1 MADLNRLGLALKN
14 ADAAGDT
21 QAAQMLANA
30 IRKQRASTS
39 GDTSMGTAFQ
49 VADAQA
55 QSAAMSGMASYSRNL
70 EDSFLTDA
78 IKTGREYVANPVR
91 EFFGFDAIDTDA
103 VNKAETKRLEAGANS
118 AQKNAQK
125 VSEDTDFKNLTTGD
139 VDSVGSF
146 ANFVGQKTAQAVPYM
161 GASLATM
168 GTMTYPFTTGE
179 VSQSINPIEG
189 LTQEQKD
196 NVAATGGLV
205 MTALENLGI
214 AKLLPNGASS
224 SIIGA
229 IAKGFVTEGTTETLQ
244 ELVLIG
250 SEKVAGKEFSEGEI
264 FNRLKE
270 AGAAGGVVGGSL
282 RAPTAIGQK
291 VTGAVKPTP
300 TEVTE
305 ETRAAS
311 TFASRLKN
319 IAQANKYNLKDIKAN
334 STTGARETV
343 DKAHIQIT
351 EDLKVKFKD
360 LKDRVAVDKQTKVE
374 DLADKILAQAA
385 YREGKNKTK
394 STVGAQELAALDRLA
409 GDTKEGQES
418 RNLLLELNELTKVHN
433 DGYKGGVSQYTDI
446 FSPIGLDGNNYNPAA
461 QVSNKL
467 LTPAIATGAAFQT
480 GGVSLGL
487 QGAAVGTGR
496 AIDAVTGRRSNVAR
510 YVKKNQG
517 EGQVAPTAPSLRAQS
532 QLQEQQA
539 ENAKLADE
547 AGVSAAN
554 LSLLKDDAPP
564 SGDISRPDSQ
574 SPQFIFQNDTGLD
587 RNGIAKVLRILKR
600 TNKDPV
606 IQKAIVGYEN
616 SLATG
621 ERFPNAFL
629 LLRAVKSHIKKKPG
643 TVPPSSR
650 TLALEAAQETA
661 ATPNSENYNRGI
673 ADNQALNSQLS
684 DAAAADPKLDDD
696 TRRLVLKALA
706 DLRLNLGDNLA
717 ARVNKVSEIAE
728 SASSQISGEAF
739 TEHLAPYITRI
750 LDQQTRQLDK
760 QEADSKP
767 DFLRRQALAPQP
779 RKFGATTDVSL
790 DTSLVNSRLVA
801 QEKVYPKNR
810 DLKLD
815 LQKISLDAQERE
827 GIDLTQYTAEN
838 AQRLSDFAFEDA
850 LEALKDNAN
859 AIGWYGRTTEEA
871 LATVASLYPEVAT
884 DPAAKLRFV
893 WILSA
898 TSNGLEV
905 TDNMRLALKIYKVVR
920 ETGVMPKDMGTGK
933 AAKTINKTLQKYH
946 TMFDKMRAKVKTDEE
961 ASAMLT
967 DFMLS
972 QAPLKQ
978 LQKEYGVKIDG
989 ESANT
994 LVRGASIIGPKIGN
1008 GFFSNLYG
1016 KFDALTMDRWL
1027 MRSVGRWRGNLVVI
1041 NKPMIEKK
1049 TKEIKDVLKTADLKS
1064 LKPLFARSSLKPRK
1078 SMTKDEI
1085 QQFSNIIAK
1094 ESMDPKWRDK
1104 INAIKGGDALRKKGN
1119 SLAQYLDGQV
1129 EMPLGPTDR
1138 EFIRSVFG
1146 QTLDRLNSSPEI
1158 KQKSKEELTM
1168 SDLQALLWYTEKLL
1182 YDTSKQKDGE
1192 SRGYEDSEAPDYANA
1207 ARNIVQEIRQRGAE
1221 SGEPGPTG
1229 ALSRV
1234 ETGSA
1239 RGDGAPPGIPRPSI
1253 PFTGALRARPTAQS
1267 NGSNAAPGPGP
1278 TEAQVKQSIPRVS
1291 AAFEVGKRGGKYEKG
1306 IKNLSQVKALA
1317 NTLGVGM
1324 TLYPSLEKMNQENP
1338 GLAPGTEAV
1347 YFDSSNTVV
1356 GLQTGALSNAGVPK
1370 TKFGAYISMLHEV
1383 SHSIVSRSFGEGS
1396 RTLNTRADNPL
1407 TGEPDFYAENSF
1419 ENLILNT
1426 LKDNTPKNR
1435 KIVKELIYIQDNE
1448 QLVDTVTNQ
1457 GEPVRTFAGNK
1468 KALDNYR
1475 RRFKRDFAGKYISG
1489 KKDLDARFDTMFETQ
1504 ITDLKDNENYI
1515 RSIAE
1520 ITVDPMILYLN
1531 DPQRMKQV
1539 APETAKLMSDTLALA
1554 GNKSIQL
1561 YNYPLA
1567 MALAVIMAGI
1577 AAAAGLDDEELPPG
1591 ALSPRPGALTV

>member
-125 VSEDTDFKNLTTGD
+125 VSEDTNFKNLTTGD

-214 AKLLPNGASS
+214 AKLLPNGTSS

-264 FNRLKE
+264 LNRLKE

-311 TFASRLKN
+311 TFASRLKT

-446 FSPIGLDGNNYNPAA
+446 FSPIGLDGNNYNPVA

-517 EGQVAPTAPSLRAQS
+517 EGQVAPTAPSLREQS

-696 TRRLVLKALA
+696 TRRVVLKALA

-767 DFLRRQALAPQP
+767 DFLRRQSSLELFENPLPIEGKITVKKIGEALNSDHQVKHKKQYFPETSESDFQTVYEMADREVGEQLKQANSGVGWYGKDVDEAITLAAEVYPTL
-779 RKFGATTDVSL
+779 KTDVSHRQL
-790 DTSLVNSRLVA
+790 FLTFAGIFSNGADPDNAFIMSAGAFEAFLNTGTVPVNRADSLR
-801 QEKVYPKNR
+801 Q
-810 DLKLD
+810 
-815 LQKISLDAQERE
+815 Q
-827 GIDLTQYTAEN
+827 GIDPPQTTFKSNKTGKKITKDAGWGVRNQANEQQLGLLSYLVEQKGGIAPAMDFLLNPQSRESINSLMLDSGLYKAGRYVTIKDKAGPNEYGFLALGKKLGRYSMGLQGVEIDAGDTTIDLWYTRTYRRLTGRLMEAPIGNEGVAAMPSNDTERN
-838 AQRLSDFAFEDA
+838 IIFDLTRRLSDKYGITPGDVQAVLWFFEKRTWGSQG
-850 LEALKDNAN
+850 L
-859 AIGWYGRTTEEA
+859 RTTE
-871 LATVASLYPEVAT
+871 
-884 DPAAKLRFV
+884 
-893 WILSA
+893 
-898 TSNGLEV
+898 
-905 TDNMRLALKIYKVVR
+905 
-920 ETGVMPKDMGTGK
+920 GT
-933 AAKTINKTLQKYH
+933 
-946 TMFDKMRAKVKTDEE
+946 
-961 ASAMLT
+961 
-967 DFMLS
+967 
-972 QAPLKQ
+972 
-978 LQKEYGVKIDG
+978 
-989 ESANT
+989 
-994 LVRGASIIGPKIGN
+994 
-1008 GFFSNLYG
+1008 
-1016 KFDALTMDRWL
+1016 
-1027 MRSVGRWRGNLVVI
+1027 
-1041 NKPMIEKK
+1041 
-1049 TKEIKDVLKTADLKS
+1049 
-1064 LKPLFARSSLKPRK
+1064 
-1078 SMTKDEI
+1078 
-1085 QQFSNIIAK
+1085 
-1094 ESMDPKWRDK
+1094 
-1104 INAIKGGDALRKKGN
+1104 
-1119 SLAQYLDGQV
+1119 
-1129 EMPLGPTDR
+1129 
-1138 EFIRSVFG
+1138 
-1146 QTLDRLNSSPEI
+1146 NSSG
-1158 KQKSKEELTM
+1158 
-1168 SDLQALLWYTEKLL
+1168 ARKLL
-1182 YDTSKQKDGE
+1182 QQKGIKEPNGTNDRTRSDAE
-1192 SRGYEDSEAPDYANA
+1192 
-1207 ARNIVQEIRQRGAE
+1207 NISP
-1221 SGEPGPTG
+1221 SGE
-1229 ALSRV
+1229 AVR
-1234 ETGSA
+1234 A
-1239 RGDGAPPGIPRPSI
+1239 SI

-1383 SHSIVSRSFGEGS
+1383 SHSIVSRSFGEGN